1 MSQGHETAATIH
13 YLSID
18 LMQFNSCTRRNSA
31 AKAKSM
37 ASCTRLTPLEII
49 AEVVRIL
56 RQYDPDHSCGSPL
69 GSTDDDDAAADEQS
83 SFSRAVSGLC
93 SDDAAGLFLVA
104 LSLLSRQLDVL
115 DGRQVVDAAAGLPH
129 HRDCDQRRQVLL
141 DLLVSL
147 WAAAI
152 AANTR

>member
-1 MSQGHETAATIH
+1 
-13 YLSID
+13 
-18 LMQFNSCTRRNSA
+18 MQFSSCTSRNSA
-31 AKAKSM
+31 AKSKP
-37 ASCTRLTPLEII
+37 SCTRLTSLEII

-56 RQYDPDHSCGSPL
+56 RLYDPDHSCSGSLL
-69 GSTDDDDAAADEQS
+69 GSGDDEQS
-83 SFSRAVSGLC
+83 SFSRAVSCLC

-104 LSLLSRQLDVL
+104 LSLISRQLDVL
-115 DGRQVVDAAAGLPH
+115 DGRKVVDMAAGLHH

>member
-1 MSQGHETAATIH
+1 MP
-13 YLSID
+13 
-18 LMQFNSCTRRNSA
+18 SCN
-31 AKAKSM
+31 
-37 ASCTRLTPLEII
+37 RLTSLEII

-56 RQYDPDHSCGSPL
+56 RLYDPDHSCGSLL
-69 GSTDDDDAAADEQS
+69 GSGDDAAADEQS

-115 DGRQVVDAAAGLPH
+115 DGRQVVDGAAGLHH

>member
-1 MSQGHETAATIH
+1 MS
-13 YLSID
+13 
-18 LMQFNSCTRRNSA
+18 
-31 AKAKSM
+31 
-37 ASCTRLTPLEII
+37 SCTRLTPLDII
-49 AEVVRIL
+49 TEVVRIL
-56 RQYDPDHSCGSPL
+56 RLYDPDHSCGPL
-69 GSTDDDDAAADEQS
+69 LGDGSSDDAAADEQS
-83 SFSRAVSGLC
+83 SFSHAVSGLC

-115 DGRQVVDAAAGLPH
+115 DGRQVVDTAAGLHH

>member
-1 MSQGHETAATIH
+1 MS
-13 YLSID
+13 
-18 LMQFNSCTRRNSA
+18 
-31 AKAKSM
+31 
-37 ASCTRLTPLEII
+37 SCTRLTPLDII
-49 AEVVRIL
+49 TEVVRIL
-56 RQYDPDHSCGSPL
+56 QLYDPDHSCGPL
-69 GSTDDDDAAADEQS
+69 LDDGSSDDDDAAAEKQS

-104 LSLLSRQLDVL
+104 ISLLSRQLDVL
-115 DGRQVVDAAAGLPH
+115 DGRQVVDTAAGLHH